1 MRVQAI
7 FAVMLVLVTSVLGV
21 CPACDRAHLADSA
34 TQSVNLPASEHAC
47 CERLKT
53 SDDGTNPVPEN
64 DSNLP
69 APQCSHEAASLMLE
83 AASPDHAVVLDMAA
97 TALPSFVVLA
107 EFVPVA
113 GVEEWRAA
121 MDPSPPPLLA
131 LPIRI

>member
-7 FAVMLVLVTSVLGV
+7 FAVMLVLVTSVLGA
-21 CPACDRAHLADSA
+21 CPACDRAHLEDSA
-34 TQSVNLPASEHAC
+34 AQSANVPANAHAC

-53 SDDGTNPVPEN
+53 SDDGMNPVPES

-69 APQCSHEAASLMLE
+69 APQCSHETASLMLE

-97 TALPSFVVLA
+97 AALPSFVVLA

-113 GVEEWRAA
+113 GVEVWRAA

>member
-7 FAVMLVLVTSVLGV
+7 FAVMLVLVTSVLGA
-21 CPACDRAHLADSA
+21 CPACDRAHLEDSA
-34 TQSVNLPASEHAC
+34 AQSANVPANAHAC

-53 SDDGTNPVPEN
+53 SDDGMNPVPES

-69 APQCSHEAASLMLE
+69 APQCSHETASLMLE

-97 TALPSFVVLA
+97 AALPSLMALA

-113 GVEEWRAA
+113 GVAEWRTA
-121 MDPSPPPLLA
+121 MDPSSPPLLA